1 MGSQGVE
8 ARLRLLREVA
18 ERQILKPLETHGW
31 TARIE
36 SENSAG
42 EYFVIGAT
50 KGIMTHKI
58 ALLYTSATAN
68 GVYKVLDGS
77 VEHIFTNGA
86 LYHIEQFAYGITAS
100 VSPVGNFFP
109 LLVEWNKQLA
119 PGTLPHPVPPPP
131 QRTVRH
137 ITAEN
142 PLGGIWS
149 RLEQF
154 GSVVLAEKLI
164 VRRAS
169 ESGESLAHEVVRAK
183 AAGVAFSLRNAADY
197 LRSSATESLN
207 KRILSLYYGVLSLG
221 FAEMLSSPNGPKDLD
236 EVEGMTKFG
245 HGLCTVPGDADDFGG
260 LSVAVVATG
269 FFPQWMNFLGVD
281 TSDYPRKKPKS
292 VSDLD
297 DLPTGTFTNL
307 RDLFSAVPELGD
319 LFLEVFTTQPSW
331 VLPIYQPFENKSGP
345 GLPNPAGV
353 GSTYIHLLD
362 RSGRIDIQRLSA
374 TGWPLAELSSV
385 PTIGAGNEYRARVD
399 HPGLGAWYEALPLHH
414 SPFLLSQ
421 CLIVPA
427 FRHPT
432 PYRVNALV
440 ILYALSI
447 VVRYMPSAWRR
458 IEGGDWDQHLALIK
472 SLVNIF
478 ERILPEQ
485 FLETVIGERIHAS
498 QPGSWS

>member
-1 MGSQGVE
+1 VGGQGVE
-8 ARLRLLREVA
+8 ARLQLLREAAKQQV
-18 ERQILKPLETHGW
+18 LKPLETHGW
-31 TARIE
+31 AARIE
-36 SENSAG
+36 SEHSVG
-42 EYFVIGAT
+42 EYFIIEAT
-50 KGIMTHKI
+50 KETKTHRI

-68 GVYKVLDGS
+68 GIYKALDGS

-86 LYHIEQFAYGITAS
+86 LYLIDKFAYGITTP
-100 VSPVGNFFP
+100 VSQVGNFFP
-109 LLVEWNKQLA
+109 LLVDWNRQLA
-119 PGTLPHPVPPPP
+119 PATLSNPVPPPAP
-131 QRTVRH
+131 RTVRH
-137 ITAEN
+137 ITAED

-154 GSVVLAEKLI
+154 GSVVLAEKLV

-169 ESGESLAHEVVRAK
+169 EAGVSLAQEVIVSK

-197 LRSSATESLN
+197 LRSSAAESLN
-207 KRILSLYYGVLSLG
+207 KRILSLYYGVLSLA
-221 FAEMLSSPNGPKDLD
+221 FAEMLSTPHGPKDLD

-260 LSVAVVATG
+260 LTVGFVATG
-269 FFPQWMNFLGVD
+269 FFPQWMNFLGID

-297 DLPTGTFTNL
+297 ALPAGTYTSL
-307 RDLFSAVPELGD
+307 RDLLSAVPELGD
-319 LFLEVFTTQPSW
+319 LFTEVFTTEPSW
-331 VLPIYQPFENKSGP
+331 VVPIYQVFENKSGP
-345 GLPNPAGV
+345 GLPNLAGV

-362 RSGRIDIQRLSA
+362 RSGRIDLHRLSA
-374 TGWPLAELSSV
+374 AGWPLAELSTT
-385 PTIGAGNEYRARVD
+385 PGTGAGNEYRARVD
-399 HPGLGAWYEALPLHH
+399 HPGLKAWYEALPLHH
-414 SPFLLSQ
+414 SPFLQSQ
-421 CLIVPA
+421 SLIVPV
-427 FRHPT
+427 FMHPT

-472 SLVNIF
+472 SLVSIF
-478 ERILPEQ
+478 ERMLPEQ